1 MTTLEA
7 SSERRTAL
15 VSQDPAAT
23 LHHRR
28 RRKATC
34 TKTTQ
39 RSDTI
44 CVKGVAERTP
54 RLSRRH
60 SACVPPAGVEGHH
73 NAETHQR
80 TRSQGAPAPH
90 HRVPTRIR
98 CESIATG
105 KKKPPP
111 PLTRLTSRRRQDRT
125 MVAICRTM
133 EHTSVDRAASSN
145 TDGETDVAQHKA
157 TTPPSKGAHHHLGRH
172 LRTMVPASPNGNPL
186 RMMAEQR
193 GGDPHNHHGEHTP
206 VLSTA
211 TTPS

>member
-1 MTTLEA
+1 
-7 SSERRTAL
+7 L
-15 VSQDPAAT
+15 VSQDPAAI

-44 CVKGVAERTP
+44 CVEGVAERKP
-54 RLSRRH
+54 GPSRRH

-73 NAETHQR
+73 NAETRRR
-80 TRSQGAPAPH
+80 THSQGAPAPR
-90 HRVPTRIR
+90 HRVPARIR

-105 KKKPPP
+105 EKKPPP
-111 PLTRLTSRRRQDRT
+111 PLPRLTSRRRQDCT

-133 EHTSVDRAASSN
+133 EHTSADRVASSN
-145 TDGETDVAQHKA
+145 TDGDTDVAQHKA
-157 TTPPSKGAHHHLGRH
+157 TAAPLEGSASPPWPQ
-172 LRTMVPASPNGNPL
+172 LRTMAPASPNGNLL
-186 RMMAEQR
+186 RMMPEQR
-193 GGDPHNHHGEHTP
+193 RGDPRNHHGEHTQDQP
-206 VLSTA
+206 IA